1 MVEILLIIL
10 LLFILAPI
18 IGILIGGFFNAV
30 GAILSFIFKS
40 FFVVLFVVC
49 IFTLF
54 TTSMKLF
61 SEYYLYIFPPFLTMI
76 ATVLYFKRVQLKK
89 TYISNEKIIIN
100 RLNKISQN
108 SILRAI
114 IVILLIIIT
123 YLLIF

>member
-1 MVEILLIIL
+1 
-10 LLFILAPI
+10 
-18 IGILIGGFFNAV
+18 
-30 GAILSFIFKS
+30 
-40 FFVVLFVVC
+40 
-49 IFTLF
+49 
-54 TTSMKLF
+54 
-61 SEYYLYIFPPFLTMI
+61 MI
-76 ATVLYFKRVQLKK
+76 VTALYFKRVQLKK